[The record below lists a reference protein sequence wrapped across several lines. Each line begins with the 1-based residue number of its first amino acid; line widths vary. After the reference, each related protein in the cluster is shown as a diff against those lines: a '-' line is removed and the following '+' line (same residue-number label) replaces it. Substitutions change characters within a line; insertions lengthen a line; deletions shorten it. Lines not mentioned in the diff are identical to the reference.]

1 MTSVDL
7 YIVRGSV
14 PEALAIG
21 HPNTGSYAWTASGAA
36 SNKLRLR
43 VVAHDVN
50 HQTIDNSNANWE
62 LSASAIGVDDAAPL
76 AFALPMPA
84 PNPAPAG
91 RNRIAFAMPHAAN
104 VKLTVHDVQGRTL
117 AKLADGP
124 VPAGRHERTWDATRA
139 AAGVYFIRFEAPGFH
154 AERRLVVVR

>member
-1 MTSVDL
+1 MDNLLTPQDVVNRF
-7 YIVRGSV
+7 IVEMR
-14 PEALAIG
+14 
-21 HPNTGSYAWTASGAA
+21 
-36 SNKLRLR
+36 
-43 VVAHDVN
+43 
-50 HQTIDNSNANWE
+50 NWE